1 MKHKLPYLML
11 DYGFGRVGPAY
22 DAKTMPHMFII
33 GPRGNITREGSIDN
47 SPMGRTPQGQKL
59 INYVDTVWAE
69 MTAGKVVSTKEK
81 KPHGC
86 TVKYA

>member
-22 DAKTMPHMFII
+22 DAKTTPHMFII
-33 GPRGNITREGSIDN
+33 GPRGNIAHEGSIDN
-47 SPMGRTPQGQKL
+47 SPMGRQKEGV
-59 INYVDTVWAE
+59 IDYVDGALAE
-69 MTAGKVVSTKEK
+69 LTAGKVVSTREK